1 MPYDGYRH
9 GRERALSALHSS
21 FRLRGRGY
29 EGILN
34 DLRIVEDM
42 LANLTAPSSEF
53 RAGVESVVRECQTA
67 LLTYGRD

>member
-21 FRLRGRGY
+21 FRIRGRGY

-34 DLRIVEDM
+34 DLRIAEDM
-42 LANLTAPSSEF
+42 LRFEAALSSEF
-53 RAGVESVVRECQTA
+53 RAGVESVVRECRTA
-67 LLTYGRD
+67 VCSYERD